1 MDAVAWFDSVNKVS
15 VSSVKSLQRCDR
27 CFLSFQAWLN
37 EKFSPELLENKSEVV
52 ECVMEQLT
60 HMVNSQGNTSGAA
73 ARMFENIRDSA
84 YISKCQ
90 RADDAQL
97 EMVPASIY
105 ILTKLY

>member
-1 MDAVAWFDSVNKVS
+1 
-15 VSSVKSLQRCDR
+15 
-27 CFLSFQAWLN
+27 
-37 EKFSPELLENKSEVV
+37 
-52 ECVMEQLT
+52 MEQLT

-97 EMVPASIY
+97 EMVPASMY
-105 ILTKLY
+105 ILTKLH